1 MVTIRPDRPTDI
13 EDVYALF
20 YNSVHHV
27 AKKDY
32 SPEQLA
38 AWAKPQRNTTRWDES
53 LLQQLV
59 WVAEMDGV
67 IVGFTS
73 LHADSGYL
81 DFMYTHHQHQGKGI
95 ATALLAAL
103 ETEAIKLNLLELTTD
118 SSLTARQF
126 FLSHGF
132 QLVTENIKTV
142 DGIHF
147 LNSCLKKVLTVAQ

>member
-1 MVTIRPDRPTDI
+1 M
-13 EDVYALF
+13 LF

-38 AWAKPQRNTTRWDES
+38 AWAKPQRNTTRWDEG

-59 WVAEMDGV
+59 WVAEINDV

-81 DFMYTHHQHQGKGI
+81 DFMYTHHQYQGQGI
-95 ATALLAAL
+95 ATTLLATL
-103 ETEAIKLNLLELTTD
+103 EAEAQKLNITELTTD
-118 SSLTARQF
+118 SSLTARPF
-126 FLSHGF
+126 FLAHGF
-132 QLVTENIKTV
+132 QLVTQNLKTV
-142 DGIHF
+142 DGIEF
-147 LNSCLKKVLTVAQ
+147 LNSRLKKNLKV

>member
-1 MVTIRPDRPTDI
+1 M
-13 EDVYALF
+13 
-20 YNSVHHV
+20 HQV

-32 SPEQLA
+32 TPEQLA
-38 AWAKPQRNTTRWDES
+38 AWAKPQRNSIRWDEG

-81 DFMYTHHQHQGKGI
+81 DFMYTHHLYQGQGI
-95 ATALLAAL
+95 ATTLLATL
-103 ETEAIKLNLLELTTD
+103 EAEARKLNITKLTTD
-118 SSLTARQF
+118 SSLTARPF

-132 QLVTENIKTV
+132 QLVTQNIKTV
-142 DGIHF
+142 DGIEF
-147 LNSCLKKVLTVAQ
+147 LNSRLEKNI